1 MGLLKVDPDLTP
13 RGPVMPRI
21 QNLGARTAF
30 LGCSWQRVCM
40 AASRLCSECSSCWS
54 GFPFFHCATFFSFSL
69 TFSLH
74 ADKSL
79 CLTCPKTP
87 SSSWVFHLSALC
99 SVSLL
104 QLTLFSLLASC
115 LRAGHTLRFLL
126 YRSSSVQCEIN
137 TV

>member
-1 MGLLKVDPDLTP
+1 MGLLKVDPDP
-13 RGPVMPRI
+13 EGPCDASGPEPGGRGRPPS
-21 QNLGARTAF
+21 GAA
-30 LGCSWQRVCM
+30 G
-40 AASRLCSECSSCWS
+40 S
-54 GFPFFHCATFFSFSL
+54 GFACLLLACASSAPLMLVWVSFIPLCHFFSFSL

-79 CLTCPKTP
+79 CFTSPKTP
-87 SSSWVFHLSALC
+87 SSSWVFHLSVLC
-99 SVSLL
+99 SLSLL

-126 YRSSSVQCEIN
+126 YRSSSVQCKIN